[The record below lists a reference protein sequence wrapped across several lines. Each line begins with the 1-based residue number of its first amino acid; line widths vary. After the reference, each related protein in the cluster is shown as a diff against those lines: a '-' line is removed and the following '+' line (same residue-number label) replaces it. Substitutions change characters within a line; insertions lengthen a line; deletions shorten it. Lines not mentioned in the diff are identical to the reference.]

1 MIERTCSNCAE
12 CEIMNV
18 KTKHASFK
26 QYVCSIE
33 GINRNPSDTC
43 PLHITEEEVEKEFN
57 Q

>member
-1 MIERTCSNCAE
+1 MRTCSNCAE
-12 CEIMNV
+12 CEIMIV
-18 KTKHASFK
+18 KTKHSNFK